1 MQEGKWKTPKNLSI
15 SNQPVLETVT
25 NISEEIAA
33 CVFRV
38 EVMRA
43 GMEVGYIRRI
53 EIRPIEQEI
62 LNQS

>member
-1 MQEGKWKTPKNLSI
+1 
-15 SNQPVLETVT
+15 
-25 NISEEIAA
+25 
-33 CVFRV
+33 
-38 EVMRA
+38 MRA